1 MRRVIAV
8 WISISISAVVGIC
21 CGQLVTRS
29 VIVRDKLGA
38 VCGRGHLFALVHGH
52 GIYQADVDR
61 TVNESHY
68 PAGAEHTEFQNY
80 WSANMGGVTRI
91 VAHLISSRALG
102 GGVAYIDGLCNGP
115 GYGLSAIDCIYAYP
129 TATTTWD
136 VFPYVFTLANA
147 QK

>member
-61 TVNESHY
+61 TVNESHD
-68 PAGAEHTEFQNY
+68 PAGAEHTEGTSVDRQ
-80 WSANMGGVTRI
+80 SAL
-91 VAHLISSRALG
+91 ADLIATAAL
-102 GGVAYIDGLCNGP
+102 
-115 GYGLSAIDCIYAYP
+115 
-129 TATTTWD
+129 
-136 VFPYVFTLANA
+136 LAQVDRETIPRCA
-147 QK
+147 V